1 MKAENKKNI
10 EEYIAEL
17 SDISARLNDS
27 AVSLDEAVKL
37 YKQGMAAAAQAQEM
51 LEAYEQEI
59 EIINNSNL
67 NEGGMID
74 E

>member
-10 EEYIAEL
+10 EEYITEL

-27 AVSLDEAVKL
+27 AVSLDEAVQL
-37 YKQGMAAAAQAQEM
+37 YKQGMTAAAQAQK
-51 LEAYEQEI
+51 LLTAYEQEI
-59 EIINNSNL
+59 EMINTTNL
-67 NEGGMID
+67 NEGGIPD

>member
-27 AVSLDEAVKL
+27 AVSLDEAVQL
-37 YKQGMAAAAQAQEM
+37 YKQGMTAAAQAQE
-51 LEAYEQEI
+51 LLTAYEQEI
-59 EIINNSNL
+59 EIINNTNL
-67 NEGGMID
+67 NEGGIPD

>member
-10 EEYIAEL
+10 EEYLAEL

-27 AVSLDEAVKL
+27 AVSLDEAVEL
-37 YKQGMAAAAQAQEM
+37 YKKGMKTAAQAQE
-51 LEAYEQEI
+51 LLNAYEQEI
-59 EIINNSNL
+59 EIINNNNL
-67 NEGGMID
+67 NEGGIPD

>member
-17 SDISARLNDS
+17 SDISTRLNDS
-27 AVSLDEAVKL
+27 AVSLDEAVQL
-37 YKQGMAAAAQAQEM
+37 YKQGMTAAAQAQE
-51 LEAYEQEI
+51 LLTAYEQEI
-59 EIINNSNL
+59 EIINNTNL
-67 NEGGMID
+67 NEGGIPD